1 MNIKHK
7 KITYIAEINLKSNSA
22 YKHQV
27 LKMCDAFSQNNF
39 KVKLL
44 IINTNTIRFKDI
56 KKDHLLKSN
65 FNIIGAHNS
74 INSLNPITRIF
85 FAIKI
90 IFLLKNK
97 DEVIFSRSVLV
108 SIFLSVL
115 KIKSIL
121 EIHQPNSGFTN
132 LLFNF
137 YRKKI
142 LKNTK
147 FVLINKNLNSFFLL
161 KKKQFIVA
169 DDGVDLKDFKNK
181 QKIKYKNSCVYTGS
195 LFQGKGIDII
205 LKLAKKLSHLSFYVY
220 GDLLTAPTN
229 ILDKCLKLKN
239 IKLLG
244 HVKYSRIPNILKSHK
259 IIIMPYSRNVFGN
272 HKYANIGKYM
282 SPLKLFDYLAAG
294 RIILA
299 SENSSYNHIL
309 KDNINSILCN
319 SSNSDKWLKKF
330 KKISQ
335 NKINI
340 RKLKKNSIKTA
351 KLFSWHYRIDK
362 IVRFIGKNNQ

>member
-22 YKHQV
+22 YKLQV

-44 IINTNTIRFKDI
+44 IINTNKIKFSEI

-65 FNIIGAHNS
+65 FSIIGAYNS
-74 INSLNPITRIF
+74 INNLNPITRIF
-85 FAIKI
+85 FAMKI
-90 IFLLKNK
+90 FFFLKNK
-97 DEVIFSRSVLV
+97 GEIIFSRSVFT
-108 SIFLSVL
+108 SILLSVL
-115 KIKSIL
+115 KIKNIL

-132 LLFNF
+132 ILFNF

-147 FVLINKNLNSFFLL
+147 FILINKNLNNFFLL
-161 KKKQFIVA
+161 KKNQFIVA
-169 DDGVDLKDFKNK
+169 DDGVDLKDFKSK

-205 LKLAKKLSHLSFYVY
+205 LKLAKKLSHFSFYVY
-220 GDLLTAPTN
+220 GDLLTAPTK
-229 ILDKCLKLKN
+229 ILNSCLKLEN

-244 HVKYSRIPNILKSHK
+244 HVKYSKIPNILKSHK
-259 IIIMPYSRNVFGN
+259 IIIMPYSKKVFGN
-272 HKYANIGKYM
+272 HKYANIGRYM

-299 SENSSYNHIL
+299 SENSSYKHIL
-309 KDNINSILCN
+309 KDNINSILCD
-319 SSNSDKWLKKF
+319 SSNLGKWLKVF
-330 KKISQ
+330 KNLSQ
-335 NKINI
+335 NKIDFK
-340 RKLKKNSIKTA
+340 KLKKNSIKTA
-351 KLFSWHYRIDK
+351 KIFSWHYRIDK
-362 IVRFIGKNNQ
+362 IVRFIEK

>member
-39 KVKLL
+39 KVKLF
-44 IINTNTIRFKDI
+44 IINSNKISFKKI

-65 FNIIGAHNS
+65 FNIIGIYNS
-74 INSLNPITRIF
+74 INNLNLTTRLF
-85 FAIKI
+85 FAMRILS
-90 IFLLKNK
+90 LLKNK
-97 DEVIFSRSVLV
+97 DEIIFSRSVFT
-108 SIFLSVL
+108 SILLSVL
-115 KIKSIL
+115 NIKNIL
-121 EIHQPNSGFTN
+121 EIHQLNSGFTN

-137 YRKKI
+137 FKKKI

-147 FVLINKNLNSFFLL
+147 FVLINKNLNNFFLL
-161 KKKQFIVA
+161 KKNQFIVS
-169 DDGVDLKDFKNK
+169 DDGVDLKDFMIK

-205 LKLAKKLSHLSFYVY
+205 LRLAKKLNHFNFYVY
-220 GDLLTAPTN
+220 GDLLTAPKKVLN
-229 ILDKCLKLKN
+229 ECLKLKN

-244 HVKYSRIPNILKSHK
+244 HVKYSKIPNILKSHK
-259 IIIMPYSRNVFGN
+259 IIIMPYSKKVFGN
-272 HKYANIGKYM
+272 HKYADIGNYM

-299 SENSSYNHIL
+299 SEIQSYNHIL
-309 KDNINSILCN
+309 KNNVNSILCDP
-319 SSNSDKWLKKF
+319 SNLDKWLEAF
-330 KKISQ
+330 KNISR
-335 NKINI
+335 NKINYK
-340 RKLKKNSIKTA
+340 KLKKNSMQMA
-351 KLFSWHYRIDK
+351 KIFSWKYRIKK
-362 IVRFIGKNNQ
+362 ITKFIEK

>member
-7 KITYIAEINLKSNSA
+7 KITYIAEINLKSSSA

-44 IINTNTIRFKDI
+44 IINTNKIRFKDI

-74 INSLNPITRIF
+74 INSLNPITRLF

-147 FVLINKNLNSFFLL
+147 FVLLN
-161 KKKQFIVA
+161 Q
-169 DDGVDLKDFKNK
+169 
-181 QKIKYKNSCVYTGS
+181 
-195 LFQGKGIDII
+195 
-205 LKLAKKLSHLSFYVY
+205 
-220 GDLLTAPTN
+220 
-229 ILDKCLKLKN
+229 KLKMTFRTWGLEIFLN
-239 IKLLG
+239 WIQ
-244 HVKYSRIPNILKSHK
+244 I
-259 IIIMPYSRNVFGN
+259 
-272 HKYANIGKYM
+272 
-282 SPLKLFDYLAAG
+282 
-294 RIILA
+294 
-299 SENSSYNHIL
+299 
-309 KDNINSILCN
+309 
-319 SSNSDKWLKKF
+319 
-330 KKISQ
+330 
-335 NKINI
+335 
-340 RKLKKNSIKTA
+340 
-351 KLFSWHYRIDK
+351 
-362 IVRFIGKNNQ
+362 